1 MNCIHKNES
10 NKASFQHDVVYID
23 FKDLPRRM
31 VAERILYDKA
41 FNVTKNSNYDR
52 YHRGLAS
59 MVL

>member
-1 MNCIHKNES
+1 M
-10 NKASFQHDVVYID
+10 VYID

-31 VAERILYDKA
+31 VAERILHDKA
-41 FNVTKNSNYDR
+41 FNVTKNSNNDR